1 MKQAT
6 LTLMNPTGLHA
17 RPAAEMVKAAAK
29 FKSEII
35 LEGNGKKADAKSI
48 ILVLGL
54 GLRQN
59 DAITVCAQGEDE
71 ETAVQVL
78 AELIK
83 QRFHEQEGAAP

>member
-1 MKQAT
+1 MKQTT
-6 LTLMNPTGLHA
+6 LVLTNPTGLHA

-29 FKSEII
+29 FKSKII

-59 DAITVCAQGEDE
+59 DSITICAEGEDE
-71 ETAVQVL
+71 EPAIETL
-78 AELIK
+78 AELV
-83 QRFHEQEGAAP
+83 QRFHE